1 MSPELLRSS
10 RLKAHSIRRHDKRR
24 PQAIKMSAS
33 GSVSVRVQE
42 WNPVKTD
49 LITAASKCLLKTG
62 GPAMLNI
69 TGMNKFYYIRNF
81 TDMRCKYS
89 RILAVIRHL
98 LGREPE
104 LEEQLKPAKAVKY
117 RRRCSRSKDDDCN
130 VLPALSR

>member
-10 RLKAHSIRRHDKRR
+10 RLKVHSIRRHDKRR
-24 PQAIKMSAS
+24 TQAIKMSAL
-33 GSVSVRVQE
+33 GSVRVQE

-62 GPAMLNI
+62 GPVMLNI
-69 TGMNKFYYIRNF
+69 TEMNKFYYIRNY

-117 RRRCSRSKDDDCN
+117 GHRRSRSKDDDCN